1 MGCDACSEESN
12 EACTERCKADL
23 KCGCAYYEPERKLC
37 TLMWGGSAF
46 ANKTGQLDSD
56 ACIVNRWNVTD
67 SMHHE
72 SREGRQNTVNEVCCH
87 DCAPEEDTYA
97 EDGSI
102 GVYNGIGE

>member
-1 MGCDACSEESN
+1 MGRDACSEESN

-23 KCGCAYYEPERKLC
+23 KCGCSYYELERKLC